1 MLYKI
6 IDIVLIDFFLI
17 DAYLFKIQLYRIAF
31 VVYLNNSL
39 RIIVFKNNSI

>member
-39 RIIVFKNNSI
+39 RIIVF